1 MVEKPTHMAVPK
13 FVDECSLTKGVE
25 VGDILKFRKEAV
37 LYVQPC
43 VSERGKLMA
52 DIELK
57 REEFETQA
65 LEPATLCSL
74 LEIHRRRFSHLK
86 CSPNLGVA
94 KLVWK
99 GREISIF
106 KNSKLKIQRALDK
119 EEILR
124 VANSVA
130 SLVWGAVVCNVCG
143 EPTINCASGKCGK
156 CISKEKA
163 INVPLEEIPNA
174 ALLVEGRL
182 NLEKAAEALEQG
194 AQEEFERALQTAKYL
209 ALFFTIEAP
218 RKDEAILGLVL
229 LGEAEQMENVHRSKI
244 QT

>member
-1 MVEKPTHMAVPK
+1 MVEKLSRMAVPK

-43 VSERGKLMA
+43 VSERGKLMV
-52 DIELK
+52 DIVLKKEELGA
-57 REEFETQA
+57 QA
-65 LEPATLCSL
+65 LDSATLCSL
-74 LEIHRRRFSHLK
+74 LEIHRRRFSNLK

-130 SLVWGAVVCNVCG
+130 RLVWGAVICDVCG

-156 CISKEKA
+156 CISEKKA
-163 INVPLEEIPNA
+163 TDVPLEQLPNVE
-174 ALLVEGRL
+174 LLVESRL
-182 NLEKAAEALEQG
+182 NLEKADEALEQG
-194 AQEEFERALQTAKYL
+194 NKEEFERALQTAKYL
-209 ALFFTIEAP
+209 ALFFTIEAT
-218 RKDEAILGLVL
+218 RKDEAFLGLIL
-229 LGEAEQMENVHRSKI
+229 LGEAERLERTYKSP
-244 QT
+244 

>member
-1 MVEKPTHMAVPK
+1 MVEKSSQMVVPK
-13 FVDECSLTKGVE
+13 FLDECSLTKGVE

-43 VSERGKLMA
+43 VSEKGKLMA

-57 REEFETQA
+57 REEVGTQA
-65 LEPATLCSL
+65 LDPATLCSL
-74 LEIHRRRFSHLK
+74 LETHRRRFSHLK

-106 KNSKLKIQRALDK
+106 KNSKLKIQRALDR

-124 VANSVA
+124 VANAVA
-130 SLVWGAVVCNVCG
+130 RLVWGAVICDVCG

-156 CISKEKA
+156 CISEEKA
-163 INVPLEEIPNA
+163 TSVLLGQLPNA
-174 ALLVEGRL
+174 ELLVEARS
-182 NLEKAAEALEQG
+182 NLEKAVEALEQG
-194 AQEEFERALQTAKYL
+194 AQKEFERTLKTAKYL
-209 ALFFTIEAP
+209 ALFFTIEAQ
-218 RKDEAILGLVL
+218 RRDEAVLGLAL
-229 LGEAEQMENVHRSKI
+229 LGEAERLEDVH
-244 QT
+244 